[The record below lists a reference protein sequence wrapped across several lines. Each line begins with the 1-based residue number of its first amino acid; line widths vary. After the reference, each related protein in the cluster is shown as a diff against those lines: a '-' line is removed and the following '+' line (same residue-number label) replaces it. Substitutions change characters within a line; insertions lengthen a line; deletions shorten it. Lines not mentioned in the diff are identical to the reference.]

1 MEEFA
6 KKHKWKILLVAG
18 GIIFVIL
25 CALIGFGVEL
35 WDEQSENESSEY
47 LVYRWENGHFQKV
60 LTQKTRADQAEN
72 SEKVRGVYAG
82 TRFYCIYPEGGCY
95 QVKSFDMEDN
105 FKKLDTLQ
113 L

>member
-1 MEEFA
+1 M
-6 KKHKWKILLVAG
+6 
-18 GIIFVIL
+18 
-25 CALIGFGVEL
+25 EL

-82 TRFYCIYPEGGCY
+82 MRFYCIYPEGGCY